1 MSGFGRGGR
10 GAALLKLLDE
20 PRRPGASSSPR
31 PEPVK
36 FHSNGDSSRV
46 GPVPSRPK
54 GRGFMLAALGQ
65 QLTGKEESNGVS
77 EPRMPSGKGDFE
89 PKSYGRG
96 FSPIG
101 ESQLSRVSERHSP
114 PQGVTSKQSPPPSS
128 ETAVDE
134 QMKKIHISIEN
145 KENKIGTCGT
155 RVELSANYIHLRC
168 ETDAV
173 YQYAVS
179 YEPQIDSRNMRAHL
193 LYQHSDVIGSVRAFD
208 GATLYLPIKVQSQVF
223 KSIRPTDKVDVMV
236 NLKLV
241 KELPPEACISVY
253 NVIFRRVM
261 DKLKLKQ
268 VGRHYFDPS
277 RSVEVPQHKL
287 QIWPGY
293 ITAINEYDGGLMLQ
307 TDMSH
312 KVLCYETVLES
323 MTTIIQHSQ
332 RNFREVCTREL
343 IGSVVLTRYNNK
355 TYRIDDIAWDKNPK
369 CTFTLHN
376 GQETSFVDYYRRS
389 YNKEIKDLNQPL
401 LISRPKKKDKNR
413 NQGQEEV
420 ICLIPELSYR
430 TGLTDAM
437 RADFRVMKDLATH
450 TRITPN
456 QRHFGLTKF
465 VERLY
470 GNPEILE
477 ELQKWNIRLDKTP
490 IRLEGR
496 ILPKE
501 KIHLRGKAFIPPIP
515 DWGREVCREKVIS
528 AVDLTDW
535 VVVFSRRDAQRTTDF
550 IQMMFQVTRQM
561 GINMSDPVRL
571 EIPDDRTESYL
582 RVIRDAI
589 NPRLQLVVIIF
600 PTSRDDRYNAVKKLC
615 CYESAVPSQVII
627 SKTIGQANK
636 LRSVVQKIALQINC
650 KLGGELWSL
659 DIPLKRLMVVGI
671 DVYHDSP
678 RNKKSIGAFVASTNN
693 LLTRWYSRV
702 CFQMPHQELIDGL
715 RLCFL
720 AAIKKYA
727 ELNHALPEKIIIFR
741 DGVGD
746 GQLSMVADYEQKQ
759 LSECFASFGANYN
772 PSLAIVVVQKRINTR
787 ILGTD
792 HTGQMTNPAPGVVVD
807 HSITRK
813 GWYDFFLVS
822 QHVRQGTLTPTHY
835 VVVHDKTTLK
845 PDHMQRLAYKLTH
858 LYYNWPGTVRVP
870 APCQYA
876 HKLAYLVGQN
886 IQREPH
892 LSLADKLYFL

>member
-10 GAALLKLLDE
+10 GAALLKLLEE
-20 PRRPGASSSPR
+20 PRRPGQQNDNFTQSTNGANGHSK
-31 PEPVK
+31 PESTK
-36 FHSNGDSSRV
+36 S
-46 GPVPSRPK
+46 K
-54 GRGFMLAALGQ
+54 GRGLMLAALGE
-65 QLTGKEESNGVS
+65 QLKQDSNGNTQ
-77 EPRMPSGKGDFE
+77 RNPSPEIKE
-89 PKSYGRG
+89 
-96 FSPIG
+96 
-101 ESQLSRVSERHSP
+101 SRVPERHSP
-114 PQGVTSKQSPPPSS
+114 SSSMTPDTSVTDKMTKLHLQK
-128 ETAVDE
+128 D
-134 QMKKIHISIEN
+134 KKIGVYGQKVN
-145 KENKIGTCGT
+145 
-155 RVELSANYIHLRC
+155 LSSNYVRLQC
-168 ETDAV
+168 DTSAV

-193 LYQHSDVIGSVRAFD
+193 LYQHNDVIGSVRAFD
-208 GATLYLPIKVQSQVF
+208 GATLYLPVKVGSQSFQ
-223 KSIRPTDKVDVMV
+223 SIRPTDKSDVTV
-236 NLKLV
+236 TINLV
-241 KELPPEACISVY
+241 KELAPEACVSVY
-253 NVIFRRVM
+253 NVIFRRIM

-293 ITAINEYDGGLMLQ
+293 ITAIQHYDGGLMLQ
-307 TDMSH
+307 TDISH
-312 KVLCYETVLES
+312 KVLCYETILDS
-323 MTTIIQHSQ
+323 MSSIIQRNRQ
-332 RNFREVCTREL
+332 NFRDICTREL
-343 IGSVVLTRYNNK
+343 IGCIVLTRYNNK
-355 TYRIDDIAWDKNPK
+355 TYRIDDIAWDKNPQCK
-369 CTFTLHN
+369 FTLHN
-376 GQETSFVDYYRRS
+376 GQETSFVDYYRRA
-389 YNKEIKDLNQPL
+389 YNKEIRDLNQPL
-401 LISRPKKKDKNR
+401 LISRPKKKDRNR
-413 NQGQEEV
+413 QGTNEGQEEV
-420 ICLIPELSYR
+420 ICLVPELSFR

-456 QRHFGLTKF
+456 QRHYGLKQF

-470 GNPEILE
+470 SSPEILE
-477 ELQKWNIRLDKTP
+477 ELQKWNIILDKNP
-490 IRLEGR
+490 IMLEGR
-496 ILPKE
+496 CLGQE
-501 KIHLRGKAFIPPIP
+501 KIHVRGRTLLPQIA

-535 VVVFSRRDAQRTTDF
+535 VVVFTRRDAQKTTDY

-561 GINMSDPVRL
+561 GINISDPVRL
-571 EIPDDRTESYL
+571 ELQDDRTESYL

-615 CYESAVPSQVII
+615 CHESAVPSQVII
-627 SKTIGQANK
+627 AKTISQANK

-659 DIPLKRLMVVGI
+659 DIPPKNLMVVGI

-678 RNKKSIGAFVASTNN
+678 RGKKSIGAFVASTNRT
-693 LLTRWYSRV
+693 LTRWYSRV
-702 CFQMPHQELIDGL
+702 CFQLPGQELIDGL
-715 RLCFL
+715 RVCFI
-720 AAIKKYA
+720 AAIKKYS
-727 ELNHALPEKIIIFR
+727 EVNHCLPEKIIIFR

-746 GQLSMVADYEQKQ
+746 GQLGMVADYEQKQ
-759 LSECFASFGANYN
+759 LSASFASFGADYN

-787 ILGTD
+787 ILAAD
-792 HTGQMTNPAPGVVVD
+792 HKGQMNNPASGVIVD
-807 HSITRK
+807 HSITRRDC
-813 GWYDFFLVS
+813 YDFFLVS

-835 VVVHDKTTLK
+835 VVVHDTTGWI

-892 LSLADKLYFL
+892 LSLSDKLFFL